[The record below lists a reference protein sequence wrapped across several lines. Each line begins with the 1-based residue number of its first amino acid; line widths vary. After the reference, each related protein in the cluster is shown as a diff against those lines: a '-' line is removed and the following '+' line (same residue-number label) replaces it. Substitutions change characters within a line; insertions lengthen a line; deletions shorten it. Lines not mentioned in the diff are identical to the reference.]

1 METIDVVQ
9 APIKNE
15 TSFTESSQESK
26 VEQIPNG
33 TVESSSTSQK
43 TVSQSVESNVQPFG
57 VQQRWKQINI

>member
-1 METIDVVQ
+1 METTDVVQ
-9 APIKNE
+9 VPIKNE

-33 TVESSSTSQK
+33 TVASSSTSEK

-57 VQQRWKQINI
+57 VQQR